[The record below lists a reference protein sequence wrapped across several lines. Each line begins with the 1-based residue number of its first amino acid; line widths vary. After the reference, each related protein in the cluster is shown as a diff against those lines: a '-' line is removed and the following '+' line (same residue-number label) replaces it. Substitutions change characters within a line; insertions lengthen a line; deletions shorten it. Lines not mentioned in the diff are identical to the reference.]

1 MRSCSPSINGSRP
14 GPTAPS
20 MSTTAWLSLSVP
32 DRPAMTRGDSPGQ
45 PDRQDPPGVHAC
57 LLPLQGCPP
66 DREWVWI
73 VPTHTMLSVVAEWN
87 LLLEG
92 SLPPPSSGCIF
103 RQERLHRCPIM
114 SPRRPAERAS
124 TEPLPSIPSHHVRMA
139 RLPPPT
145 RTTTCLERPYNVKV
159 EKGARRRIPAGAR
172 NGRPWSKDYAD
183 TVNLNGGF
191 RKKC

>member
-1 MRSCSPSINGSRP
+1 
-14 GPTAPS
+14 

-32 DRPAMTRGDSPGQ
+32 DRPALPIGGQ
-45 PDRQDPPGVHAC
+45 PRAARPAGPPRSPR
-57 LLPLQGCPP
+57 LPATASRLSP

-73 VPTHTMLSVVAEWN
+73 VPTHTMLSVVAEWK

-124 TEPLPSIPSHHVRMA
+124 TAPLPSIPSHHVRMA

-145 RTTTCLERPYNVKV
+145 RATTCLERPYNVKV